1 MKCAVSDFDRTLYVD
16 GRISPD
22 NLAAVRRWQAAG
34 HWFVIATGRNDSSLR
49 PFLEEYG
56 LRPDALI
63 LNNGA
68 LILDGEGRELFCRT
82 IEPETAKEVLHFL
95 DGIDD
100 DGSGVSM
107 RSRKVNVLSR
117 SGTTTQKPCDG
128 DLEIGAAGSLSEIVQ
143 IHRRNLDE
151 GAITA
156 LCAVL
161 NASFPKISAY
171 ANVWNADVVAK
182 GVNKSAAIAWLA
194 DYHGGF
200 GEIRVI
206 GDSANDIEMIADYQ
220 GAALSAA
227 RSEIKT
233 IASIVVE
240 DVAQYLN
247 GVLEETLIMD
257 NIPSD
262 D

>member
-22 NLAAVRRWQAAG
+22 NLAAVRSWQAAG
-34 HWFVIATGRNDSSLR
+34 HWFVVATGRNESSLQ

-82 IEPETAKEVLHFL
+82 IEPETAKKVLRFL
-95 DGIDD
+95 DGLDD

-128 DLEIGAAGSLSEIVQ
+128 DLAMAEAGSLSEIVQ

-151 GAITA
+151 TAITA
-156 LCAVL
+156 LCATL
-161 NASFPKISAY
+161 NASFSGISAY
-171 ANVWNADVVAK
+171 TNVWNADIVAK
-182 GVNKSAAIAWLA
+182 GVNKSAAIAWLS
-194 DYHGGF
+194 DYYGGF
-200 GEIRVI
+200 DEIRVI
-206 GDSANDIEMIADYQ
+206 GDSANDIKMITDYQ
-220 GAALSAA
+220 GATLSAA
-227 RSEIKT
+227 RDDIQA
-233 IASIVVE
+233 IASMVVD
-240 DVAQYLN
+240 DVAEYL
-247 GVLEETLIMD
+247 GCFL
-257 NIPSD
+257 
-262 D
+262 